1 MLARSLWHRALAVFI
16 IALVPLLAVTVP
28 LWCFATGMR

>member
-1 MLARSLWHRALAVFI
+1 MLARSTWHRALAVFI
-16 IALVPLLAVTVP
+16 IALVPVLAVTVP